1 MIAIV
6 KHRVKEQN
14 AGQIIK
20 KIVPG
25 WSWHDNYNS
34 NTRGR
39 IWILW
44 DHNVIDYTPLQVA
57 SQYIHGLVKFQA
69 TEFYFT
75 AIYGLHTVEIKEVC
89 GQN

>member
-1 MIAIV
+1 MKLITWNVRGMNKLYKQKEIKVFISKNKIKMIATV
-6 KHRVKEQN
+6 EHRVKEQN

-34 NTRGR
+34 NTRWR

-44 DHNVIDYTPLQVA
+44 DHNVVDYTPLQV
-57 SQYIHGLVKFQA
+57 YMGW
-69 TEFYFT
+69 
-75 AIYGLHTVEIKEVC
+75 
-89 GQN
+89 